1 MPWLNKC
8 EGGKFAK
15 IGENENS
22 RFCFLEKNKI
32 FIFQMKIRPRDAR
45 LCADVSTGI
54 DSLGRFRFH
63 DLVQLDQQTVGVIVR
78 IEKEALEVLNMH
90 GKVVRIKPQV
100 SK

>member
-1 MPWLNKC
+1 
-8 EGGKFAK
+8 
-15 IGENENS
+15 
-22 RFCFLEKNKI
+22 
-32 FIFQMKIRPRDAR
+32 MKIRPRDAR

-100 SK
+100 SKQKKECNLKLNWIKNWLLQNIDTKVDH